1 MEKDPSIKLT
11 WRGHE
16 TIESIPALL
25 DHARKLEITLPSN
38 YNHSL
43 FIALHRDEP
52 AAQLEEISA
61 SGGPEL
67 MARIATVSGLE
78 EFAALTR
85 PLSAARATVQ
95 VESPPKVIITPP
107 DGNTEGK

>member
-1 MEKDPSIKLT
+1 MEKDPLIKLT

-25 DHARKLEITLPSN
+25 DHAQKLEITLPSN

-43 FIALHRDEP
+43 FSALHRDEP
-52 AAQLEEISA
+52 AAQLEEIDA

-67 MARIATVSGLE
+67 LARIATVSGLE

-85 PLSAARATVQ
+85 PLAAARATVQ
-95 VESPPKVIITPP
+95 VESPPKVMITLPA
-107 DGNTEGK
+107 GNTEGQ